1 MLSKQRRKVHLGDRN
16 AQIKDILVAQK
27 DGENVTKYDLDF
39 VIQRFLGCGL

>member
-27 DGENVTKYDLDF
+27 DGEKPKLPSAIDIKIF
-39 VIQRFLGCGL
+39 